1 MKFDKYK
8 PDNEYFTQDNTFQNQ
23 RIFPIKKIIK
33 HKLNSEKKLIKYCLD
48 KIRTAII

>member
-23 RIFPIKKIIK
+23 RIFPTKKIIKK
-33 HKLNSEKKLIKYCLD
+33 HKLNSEKKLIQVLFG
-48 KIRTAII
+48 